1 MTNLIVTICAVVLL
15 VIYVVVTI
23 ITSIHMYA
31 RLTDCSEILKNLKPE
46 VYYNS
51 LFAEEWETPMWHRIK
66 VAIKASSI
74 PLFHLRTM
82 SVVVGNPT
90 TFMEVFVNSCRP
102 KKAVEE

>member
-1 MTNLIVTICAVVLL
+1 MTNSIMMICTVVLL
-15 VIYVVVTI
+15 AGYLVVTI

-31 RLTDCSEILKNLKPE
+31 RLTDCAEVLKNLKPE

-66 VAIKASSI
+66 VAIKASSV

-82 SVVVGNPT
+82 SVVVGHPT

-102 KKAVEE
+102 KKVVEE